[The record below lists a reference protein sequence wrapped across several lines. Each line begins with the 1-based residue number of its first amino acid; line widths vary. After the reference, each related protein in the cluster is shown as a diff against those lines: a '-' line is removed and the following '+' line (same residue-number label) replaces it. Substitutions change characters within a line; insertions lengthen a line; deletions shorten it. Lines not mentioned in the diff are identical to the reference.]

1 MAEALDDR
9 MQDPYMDNLDLS
21 TSEHL
26 KLYDKAIFE
35 LPERDRYV
43 HTKYEW
49 TDLYQWLKDDV
60 SIFWFK
66 AAVFIVTFIYVIQV
80 PTEVKDIIMSH
91 PYIK

>member
-1 MAEALDDR
+1 MAEAPYDGL
-9 MQDPYMDNLDLS
+9 QDPYLVPLDLS

-49 TDLYQWLKDDV
+49 TDLYQ
-60 SIFWFK
+60 
-66 AAVFIVTFIYVIQV
+66 
-80 PTEVKDIIMSH
+80 
-91 PYIK
+91 